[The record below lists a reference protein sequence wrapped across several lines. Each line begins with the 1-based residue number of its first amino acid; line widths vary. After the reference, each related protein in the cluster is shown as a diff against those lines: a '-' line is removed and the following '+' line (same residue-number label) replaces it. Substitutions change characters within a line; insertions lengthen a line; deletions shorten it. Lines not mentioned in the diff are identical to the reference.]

1 MVEDTQQIYQDVEC
15 IFANAF
21 TVQAARPPKKVE
33 EVVYKTSQI
42 IQASRLESKMT
53 IDELSHATKIP
64 QITLKRFEAGTEVP
78 DICAMRIL
86 EIHLNK
92 NMASSSYSSSDPK

>member
-1 MVEDTQQIYQDVEC
+1 VEC

-53 IDELSHATKIP
+53 IDEQSKSSQRTFRRRSAYFWPRKACH
-64 QITLKRFEAGTEVP
+64 R
-78 DICAMRIL
+78 M
-86 EIHLNK
+86 
-92 NMASSSYSSSDPK
+92 MAN